1 MSLHYQNPDDTDF
14 SDDNYDDTPSSNNQD
29 KERPVRVKKHIIKEK
44 KESPRNSRD
53 GNFHRKLTPMP
64 KEKYKKNSWLDSE
77 EE

>member
-1 MSLHYQNPDDTDF
+1 MSLHYQIPSDADF
-14 SDDNYDDTPSSNNQD
+14 SDDDYDDTPDNTQTN
-29 KERPVRVKKHIIKEK
+29 ERPVRVKKHITKVK
-44 KESPRNSRD
+44 KQSLRNSRD